1 MLIINKL
8 KLRLSK
14 GIIYYL
20 IASINVY
27 FMCELLKVTKI
38 IKVNNNNFDD
48 CIRIFKNDCFFILPS
63 EKIESIC
70 GFLYHKESFLKFI
83 KNLLYL
89 VMTNTILIFDSAE
102 TDFNF
107 KYWIVTHASA
117 LAFSFLNYITYFQ
130 FSLESN
136 KSYSW
141 VQIIIMITIGLFL
154 ISLLIRQCLR
164 PKGLPYAF
172 LSSVFCIYTF
182 LYILLKVSQ
191 TDFKLHFHHSFC
203 TGVLS
208 ICFTDFSSTINYYLH
223 AILIGIVI
231 QGINVYTINEIFPF
245 DVKYNSSPNL
255 NYITWL
261 FITYFFAWML
271 IIFDIKI
278 CSNIYSKLKKCCQK
292 KEEPQLELFQIPFLD
307 GSDL

>member
-1 MLIINKL
+1 MLTINQL
-8 KLRLSK
+8 KLRVSK

-38 IKVNNNNFDD
+38 IKVNDNNFDD
-48 CIRIFKNDCFFILPS
+48 CISIFKNDCFFILPL

-89 VMTNTILIFDSAE
+89 VMTNTILIYDSSE

-107 KYWIVTHASA
+107 KYWLVTHASA

-130 FSLESN
+130 FSLESS
-136 KSYSW
+136 KSYSR
-141 VQIIIMITIGLFL
+141 VQIIIMITIGLSL
-154 ISLLIRQCLR
+154 LGLLIRQCLR
-164 PKGLPYAF
+164 PKRLPYAF
-172 LSSVFCIYTF
+172 LIAVFSLYTF
-182 LYILLKVSQ
+182 LYILLKASQ
-191 TDFKLHFHHSFC
+191 SDFKLHFHHSFC

-261 FITYFFAWML
+261 FIIYFLTWIL
-271 IIFDIKI
+271 IIFDAKI
-278 CSNIYSKLKKCCQK
+278 CSNIYSKFKKCCQK
-292 KEEPQLELFQIPFLD
+292 KEETQLELFQVPFIDELD
-307 GSDL
+307 